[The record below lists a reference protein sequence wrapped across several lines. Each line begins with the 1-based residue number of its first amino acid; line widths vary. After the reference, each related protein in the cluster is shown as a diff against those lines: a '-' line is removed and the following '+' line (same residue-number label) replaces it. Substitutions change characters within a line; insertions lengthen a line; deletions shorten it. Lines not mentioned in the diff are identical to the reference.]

1 MGYVDDTLGP
11 GERVIA
17 RAEFHWLY
25 VAQALLALA
34 LFLALAA
41 GVYVGGRAFAALPE
55 VAEPDGV
62 IVAAA
67 AILAAAIALVGI
79 FLFLNTMLRKWTTE
93 IAVTD
98 RRLVYKSGFVARRT
112 QELPVSK
119 LEEVNLSQSILGRLF
134 GYGRLAISGTGGDA
148 ALVLPEIDD
157 PITFRRAIAEA
168 HGDASHAE
176 DA

>member
-11 GERVIA
+11 GERVLD

-25 VAQALLALA
+25 TVQALLALA
-34 LFLALAA
+34 FFLAIAA
-41 GVYVGGRAFAALPE
+41 GVYVSGRAFAALPE
-55 VAEPDGV
+55 VAAPDGIV
-62 IVAAA
+62 VAAA
-67 AILAAAIALVGI
+67 ALLAAAIALVGL
-79 FLFLNTMLRKWTTE
+79 FLFLRTMLHKWTTE

-98 RRLVYKSGFVARRT
+98 RRLVYKSGFIARRT

-119 LEEVNLSQSILGRLF
+119 LEEVNLNQSILGRLF

-157 PITFRRAIAEA
+157 PIAFRRAIAEA
-168 HGDASHAE
+168 RGDTSAAE
-176 DA
+176 D